1 MLSVS
6 GLIVGAA
13 LVSFAS
19 WPAVF
24 YLIAVV
30 CFVMGALVAV
40 LLPFSRN
47 HDNDTG
53 SRLETFKRIDTV
65 GVMVL
70 TGAPHLCICW
80 TLCLMLCRM
89 QPH

>member
-1 MLSVS
+1 M
-6 GLIVGAA
+6 
-13 LVSFAS
+13 VSFAS

-24 YLIAVV
+24 YLITVV
-30 CFVMGALVAV
+30 CFVMGVLVAL

-53 SRLETFKRIDTV
+53 SRLETFKRVDSV
-65 GVMVL
+65 GVLVL
-70 TGAPHLCICW
+70 TGAPHSGNW
-80 TLCLMLCRM
+80 KSCLMFCRI